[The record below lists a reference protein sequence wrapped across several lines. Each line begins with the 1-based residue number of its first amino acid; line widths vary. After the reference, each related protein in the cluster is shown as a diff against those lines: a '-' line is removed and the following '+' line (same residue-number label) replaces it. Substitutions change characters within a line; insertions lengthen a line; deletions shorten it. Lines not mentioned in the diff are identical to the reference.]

1 MKNVVIVVDM
11 QRDFVAAYGALPVP
25 GAEEIVAPMRDW
37 LAGLRPEETAAVLF
51 TFDTHVPEIYAVSE
65 EAKEFPPHCVKGAP
79 GWELVVD
86 PRAVHPDIPCYRLEK
101 GVFDMWAEPGIG
113 IAPIGGDRWVGRERF
128 FSYLCHDGIEEAVV
142 IGVAA
147 DYCVRWAVEGLIER
161 GFAVTVPEALTRGIA
176 RQIDAVRAQEWDG
189 LAVAIREARR

>member
-1 MKNVVIVVDM
+1 
-11 QRDFVAAYGALPVP
+11 
-25 GAEEIVAPMRDW
+25 
-37 LAGLRPEETAAVLF
+37 
-51 TFDTHVPEIYAVSE
+51 
-65 EAKEFPPHCVKGAP
+65 
-79 GWELVVD
+79 
-86 PRAVHPDIPCYRLEK
+86 
-101 GVFDMWAEPGIG
+101 
-113 IAPIGGDRWVGRERF
+113 
-128 FSYLCHDGIEEAVV
+128 EEAVV